1 MTFKKTEIHEVG
13 AIFANFQ
20 SGHISKLWCG
30 EAGAKQSQT
39 EHRDFAELRR
49 QGSEFQTIVAAI
61 ICEASGRQERS
72 AFKVVQGN
80 YAKGFPCGNPSLRLN
95 AKLHVHRKSILKAC
109 KKTATSGW

>member
-13 AIFANFQ
+13 AIFNPTF
-20 SGHISKLWCG
+20 SLGTLSKLWCG
-30 EAGAKQSQT
+30 EAEPKQSQT

-72 AFKVVQGN
+72 AFK
-80 YAKGFPCGNPSLRLN
+80 R
-95 AKLHVHRKSILKAC
+95 
-109 KKTATSGW
+109 